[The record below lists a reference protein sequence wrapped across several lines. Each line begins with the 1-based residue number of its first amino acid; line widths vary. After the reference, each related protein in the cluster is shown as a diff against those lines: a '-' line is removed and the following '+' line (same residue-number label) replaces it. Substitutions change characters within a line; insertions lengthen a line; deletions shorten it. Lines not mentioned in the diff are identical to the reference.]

1 MKRMMILR
9 LQNHLAA
16 CAVLW
21 LMGGALQAQ
30 TPAAAPGAA
39 AASSPS
45 PAPAWKAYTYS
56 SEWFSV
62 SFPSEPTIQ
71 KNSVPTDSGT
81 FELRAYLA
89 ELGSAAFYVGICDYG
104 QAAAGRDPQTVLTG
118 AKEGAIG
125 NVKAHI
131 LTENKVT
138 LGTYPGV
145 TFEAENDSMHF
156 SASIYLVGT
165 TLYQTLTAAP
175 LKDRFAESAHFMNS
189 FMLIPRIAQ

>member
-1 MKRMMILR
+1 MLSDGTLMSAAHMQRYPVLTFAAGPTNSLR
-9 LQNHLAA
+9 
-16 CAVLW
+16 
-21 LMGGALQAQ
+21 
-30 TPAAAPGAA
+30 GAA
-39 AASSPS
+39 
-45 PAPAWKAYTYS
+45 W
-56 SEWFSV
+56 
-62 SFPSEPTIQ
+62 
-71 KNSVPTDSGT
+71 
-81 FELRAYLA
+81 
-89 ELGSAAFYVGICDYG
+89 
-104 QAAAGRDPQTVLTG
+104 LTG